1 MELKKEEQKMFDGE
15 YGEGTQIAMEI
26 LVALG
31 KIYNAESMIP
41 VSSVQVA
48 GVSYKTIGDAGLEYI
63 QEMKRKEGKVRV
75 PTFLNPAGMD
85 REQWKEMNVPEHFA
99 KKQLEIF
106 EAYEGMGISPTYTC
120 TPYLIGIRPKLGEHI
135 AWSESSAISFANSVL
150 GARTNRE
157 GGPSALAAGI
167 CGVTPNYGLHLDSER
182 KAKYEIEISED
193 IKFEDRSDFGL
204 FGLKAGV
211 LVKNSYP
218 AFKNMKKENG
228 KINEDDLK
236 YLGAAMAA
244 AGSVPLY
251 FVDKITPEYNLSDD
265 VEKITITKK
274 DLDEIRELIGPDK
287 VVELIATGCPHAS
300 LKEIEEIV
308 NLLKE
313 GKKLNSRIWIYC
325 ARPIKEQA
333 KEKGYLKII
342 EDAGGKIVADTCMV
356 VSPLEESVKGI
367 VGVNSGKAAKYV
379 PTMCKREVCFN
390 KLSEIIKK
398 SKGEKND

>member
-1 MELKKEEQKMFDGE
+1 MELTKEEQKMFNGE

-31 KIYNAESMIP
+31 KIYGAENMIP
-41 VSSVQVA
+41 ISSVQVA

-63 QEMKRKEGKVRV
+63 QEMKRKGGKVRV

-85 REQWKEMNVPEHFA
+85 REQWKEMGVPEHFA
-99 KKQLEIF
+99 RKQIEIF

-120 TPYLIGIRPKLGEHI
+120 TPYLIGIRPTFGEHI

-167 CGVTPNYGLHLDSER
+167 CGITPNHGLHLDSER
-182 KAKYEIEISED
+182 KAKYEIEISDD

-211 LVKNSYP
+211 LSKNNYP
-218 AFKNMKKENG
+218 AFKNMNKING

-251 FVDKITPEYNLSDD
+251 FVDKVTPEYNLSDD
-265 VEKITITKK
+265 VEKITITKR
-274 DLDEIRELIGPDK
+274 DLEEIREQIGPDK
-287 VVELIATGCPHAS
+287 IVELIATGCPHAS

-313 GKKLNSRIWIYC
+313 GKKMKNKLWIYC
-325 ARPIKEQA
+325 ARQIKEQA

-342 EDAGGKIVADTCMV
+342 EDAGGRLVADTCMV
-356 VSPLEESVKGI
+356 VSPLEESINGV
-367 VGVNSGKAAKYV
+367 VGVNSGKAAKYI
-379 PTMCKREVCFN
+379 PTMCKRDVSFER
-390 KLSEIIKK
+390 LSNLIKK
-398 SKGEKND
+398 NKKV

>member
-1 MELKKEEQKMFDGE
+1 MELTKEEQKMFDGE
-15 YGEGTQIAMEI
+15 YGEGTQISMEI

-31 KIYNAESMIP
+31 KIYNAENMIP
-41 VSSVQVA
+41 VTSVQVA

-63 QEMKRKEGKVRV
+63 QEMKSKGARTRV

-85 REQWKEMNVPEHFA
+85 REQWKEMGVPEHFA
-99 KKQLEIF
+99 KKQIEIF

-135 AWSESSAISFANSVL
+135 AWSESSAIAFANSVL

-182 KAKYEIEISED
+182 KAKYEFEIAED

-211 LVKNSYP
+211 LVKNNYP
-218 AFKNMKKENG
+218 AFKNMKKSG
-228 KINEDDLK
+228 SQINEDDLK

-244 AGSVPLY
+244 AGSVPL
-251 FVDKITPEYNLSDD
+251 FFAKDVTPEYNLSDD

-274 DLDEIRELIGPDK
+274 DLDEVREQIGPDK
-287 VVELIATGCPHAS
+287 VAELIATGCPHAS

-313 GKKLNSRIWIYC
+313 GKKLKSKLWIYC
-325 ARPIKEQA
+325 ARPIRKQA
-333 KEKGYLKII
+333 EEKGYLKII
-342 EDAGGKIVADTCMV
+342 EDAGGRIVADTCMV
-356 VSPLEESVKGI
+356 VSPIEESIKGTI
-367 VGVNSGKAAKYV
+367 SVNSGKAAKYV
-379 PTMCKREVCFN
+379 PTMCKRDVCFGR
-390 KLSEIIKK
+390 LADLIKK
-398 SKGEKND
+398 SKEGEQ

>member
-1 MELKKEEQKMFDGE
+1 MELTNEQQKMFDGE

-31 KIYNAESMIP
+31 KIYDAKNMIP
-41 VSSVQVA
+41 ISSVQVA

-63 QEMKRKEGKVRV
+63 QEMKGKGAKVRV

-85 REQWKEMNVPEHFA
+85 REQWKEMGVPESFA

-120 TPYLIGIRPKLGEHI
+120 TPYLIGIRPKLGEHV

-182 KAKYEIEISED
+182 KAKYEIEISND
-193 IKFEDRSDFGL
+193 IKFEDRADFGL

-211 LVKNSYP
+211 LSKNNYP
-218 AFKNMKKENG
+218 AFKNLRKSNG
-228 KINEDDLK
+228 EINEDDLK

-251 FVDKITPEYNLSDD
+251 FVNNVTPEYNLSEDC
-265 VEKITITKK
+265 EKITITKS
-274 DLDEIRELIGPDK
+274 DLDEIKEQIGPDK
-287 VVELIATGCPHAS
+287 IVELIATGCPHAS

-313 GKKLNSRIWIYC
+313 GKKLNSKLWIYC

-342 EDAGGKIVADTCMV
+342 EDAGGRIVADTCMV

-398 SKGEKND
+398 NKGVKDD